1 MENYLAH
8 FGILGMKWGVRR
20 YQNPD
25 GTLTEEGRRRYG
37 KDSDDSKP
45 SKKVSEMTDEELSG
59 AINRMRNE
67 KAYKD
72 LMRDLY
78 PEKVT
83 LMDKI
88 VDKVKNETIPNTVSK
103 VLMDTTTTFVN
114 KFTGAK
120 IDEFVEAHFDNE
132 YKQAKRE
139 SDLARNLSEKA
150 QNDWLAKAI
159 EDNRVVY
166 NKDGKWVGIEGP
178 KKLSS
183 SEKAKQRSQDAS
195 NRMNAIRYAQ
205 MAKMLSERKIDPTTM
220 KLWTDKAAE
229 ASKPAKSDDDKKKDK
244 K

>member
-1 MENYLAH
+1 MEDYLKH

-25 GTLTEEGRRRYG
+25 GTLTEEGKRRYG

-72 LMRDLY
+72 LMRELY

-103 VLMDTTTTFVN
+103 VISDTTAKFIDKYTTV
-114 KFTGAK
+114 KM
-120 IDEFVEAHFDNE
+120 DEALNSKYESLRLKQEAEN
-132 YKQAKRE
+132 
-139 SDLARNLSEKA
+139 
-150 QNDWLAKAI
+150 
-159 EDNRVVY
+159 
-166 NKDGKWVGIEGP
+166 
-178 KKLSS
+178 
-183 SEKAKQRSQDAS
+183 AS
-195 NRMNAIRYAQ
+195 NRLNAANKSQLADLLEKGFIFPQR
-205 MAKMLSERKIDPTTM
+205 E
-220 KLWTDKAAE
+220 
-229 ASKPAKSDDDKKKDK
+229 KSDKPVEYTREGRRWRDSRS
-244 K
+244 